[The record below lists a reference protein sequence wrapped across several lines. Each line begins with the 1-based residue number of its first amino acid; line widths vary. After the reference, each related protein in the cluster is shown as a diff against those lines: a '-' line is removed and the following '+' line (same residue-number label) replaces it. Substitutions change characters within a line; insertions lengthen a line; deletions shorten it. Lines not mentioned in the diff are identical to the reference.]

1 MTEITISRSTARRVV
16 AVVIMFVPLAAILG
30 SFALWRDRLPPE
42 LASHW
47 SGTGPADDVMAVA
60 QFLTLA
66 VALTG
71 SAAVASVVLGVWPG
85 LLASTRRYGFL
96 IAGLPAGIGAQTWLV
111 SAYLTMQAGDPYEVV
126 QGPWLILGFVS
137 YVYGLIPF
145 LILPKSRLTS
155 SDVAERITLGPD
167 EGGAWSRVVTARL
180 FLWVAVALT
189 ASGIVFF
196 WIAAAAN
203 DIADSAVVL
212 VAIAVTVVVLLSL
225 SRYRVTADWRGL
237 RVVSALLRVPL
248 KRIRLDEIDTVDAAE
263 ITPKE
268 WGGWGYRVLPGKSA
282 LILRTGPGLVV
293 TTVGGNQFAIT
304 VDDPGVPAALLA
316 TLRDQRRATAL
327 SAPSSEFEQ
336 D

>member
-1 MTEITISRSTARRVV
+1 MTETTTPHVAARRVA
-16 AVVIMFVPLAAILG
+16 AVLTMFAPLAAVLG
-30 SFALWRDRLPPE
+30 SFALWQHRLPPE

-47 SGTGPADDVMAVA
+47 SGTGPADDVMPVA

-71 SAAVASVVLGVWPG
+71 SAAVTSVVIGALPG

-137 YVYGLIPF
+137 YAYGLIPF
-145 LILPKSRLTS
+145 LILPKSHLTS
-155 SDVAERITLGPD
+155 RDVAERITLGRD
-167 EGGAWSRVVTARL
+167 EGTAWSRVVTARL

-189 ASGIVFF
+189 AAGIVFF
-196 WIAAAAN
+196 WIAAVA
-203 DIADSAVVL
+203 DEIAESKAGL
-212 VAIAVTVVVLLSL
+212 VAIAVTIVVLLSL

-237 RVVSALLRVPL
+237 RVVSELLRVPL
-248 KRIRLDEIDTVDAAE
+248 KRIRLDEIDTVDASE
-263 ITPKE
+263 VTPKE
-268 WGGWGYRVLPGKSA
+268 WGGWGYRVMPGKSA

-304 VDDPGVPAALLA
+304 VDHPEVPAALLA
-316 TLRDQRRATAL
+316 TLRDQSQTVTMP
-327 SAPSSEFEQ
+327 APGADSQ
-336 D
+336 